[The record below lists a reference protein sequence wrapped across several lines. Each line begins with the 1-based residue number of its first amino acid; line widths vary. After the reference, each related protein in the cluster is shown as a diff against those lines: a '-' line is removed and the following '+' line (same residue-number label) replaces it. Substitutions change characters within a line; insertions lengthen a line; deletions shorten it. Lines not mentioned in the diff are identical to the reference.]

1 MIHFVR
7 SFSRDSVQVV
17 RSPDALKI
25 VSNFPPMAHFPETDS
40 TVYQA
45 QNTLFVSLSSS
56 SAAFWRPA
64 PWARR
69 AAAARGRPG
78 RSPDGAG
85 RGGDGA
91 DQAPE
96 VRLRD
101 VDLQRGDL
109 WVERPQ
115 RGRGGLLL
123 VVQRRELDLYRR
135 AGEAEGAPA
144 RRGQRALGQRGER
157 RPARRAQ
164 GLALPCAP
172 TRPNRA
178 PMRVLGSRDKA
189 GRART
194 PTRPPPHPCPRPRQH
209 LVDRSRPGQQQ
220 QQPQVRAGV
229 WQEAPWTRG
238 NLVSSTAGDRPPSP
252 SRTRVPLRVRTG
264 AQRSSPSEKP

>member
-1 MIHFVR
+1 MILHFVR

-25 VSNFPPMAHFPETDS
+25 VSNFPPTAHFPETDS

-64 PWARR
+64 PWVRW

-109 WVERPQ
+109 RVERPQ

-135 AGEAEGAPA
+135 AGEAQGAPA
-144 RRGQRALGQRGER
+144 TEGQRALEGCGGRCA
-157 RPARRAQ
+157 PCVAM
-164 GLALPCAP
+164 GLAV
-172 TRPNRA
+172 RA
-178 PMRVLGSRDKA
+178 HPPKPRPMRVLGSRDRT
-189 GRART
+189 GRARHR
-194 PTRPPPHPCPRPRQH
+194 PSPPPYPCPRPRQQ
-209 LVDRSRPGQQQ
+209 LAERSPPRSSSSNSRMCGRGSGRKGTSCPLLQVTAP
-220 QQPQVRAGV
+220 QPI
-229 WQEAPWTRG
+229 T
-238 NLVSSTAGDRPPSP
+238 DPSP
-252 SRTRVPLRVRTG
+252 SPC
-264 AQRSSPSEKP
+264 AHRSPALLAL